1 MAENKKNN
9 PEITIAFLNYN
20 TPDDLIRAID
30 SVSAAAVGVDYH
42 ITVID
47 NCSTDNSVE
56 ELRKYNTE
64 LDVLVL
70 GNNLGF
76 AAGFNKIFSHIN
88 TPYYFLLNSDIILS
102 PGCIKKILGKMKENP
117 EIGIAGVA
125 LIREDGSSQSSFG
138 KFPSLASELTNR
150 SLWQKIYAKKISYNG
165 LRTTDYDGSNNKK
178 CRNQSTYNACPAYAR
193 VDCVIGAAMFL
204 PRSTF
209 EKVGGM
215 DEGYFFFLEET
226 DWCKRIKSA
235 GMSVAH
241 FPDIKVIH
249 LQGKSANKVPI
260 KARIEFHRSRLHYFK
275 KHHGFIASLVLW
287 TGCLLRLIINFTVM
301 FLITVFTLGKSEKN
315 KNKMKLYGSVL
326 IWYLR
331 ACPQGWG
338 LRPISPIHK

>member
-1 MAENKKNN
+1 MIENNSNN

-20 TPDDLIRAID
+20 TPDDLIRAIE
-30 SVSAAAVGVDYH
+30 SVNEAAVGVDYH

-56 ELRKYNTE
+56 KLRKYNTE

-70 GNNLGF
+70 EKNLGF

-88 TPYYFLLNSDIILS
+88 TPFYFLLNSDIILS

-138 KFPSLASELTNR
+138 KFPSLASELINR
-150 SLWQKIYAKKISYNG
+150 SLWQKIYAKKII
-165 LRTTDYDGSNNKK
+165 NNKLPK
-178 CRNQSTYNACPAYAR
+178 HAR
-193 VDCVIGAAMFL
+193 GTRITGYDNLLTDISEIRDFLSVDSVIGAAMLL

-209 EKVGGM
+209 ERVGGM

-226 DWCKRIKSA
+226 DWCKRIKST
-235 GMSVAH
+235 GLEVAH

-249 LQGKSANKVPI
+249 LQGKSANRVPI

-275 KHHGFIASLVLW
+275 KHHGIIVSSVLW
-287 TGCLLRLIINFTVM
+287 IGCFLRLIVNFTAM
-301 FLITVFTLGKSEKN
+301 LLITIFTLGKSEKN

-331 ACPQGWG
+331 ACPQEGG
-338 LRPISPIHK
+338 LKPANHIHK

>member
-1 MAENKKNN
+1 MFMIENNSNN

-30 SVSAAAVGVDYH
+30 SVAAASVGVDYH

-56 ELRKYNTE
+56 KLREYNSE
-64 LDVLVL
+64 LDILVL
-70 GNNLGF
+70 ENNLGF

-102 PGCIKKILGKMKENP
+102 NNCVGNALTKMKENP

-138 KFPSLASELTNR
+138 KFPSLASELINR
-150 SLWQKIYAKKISYNG
+150 SLWQKIYAKKISDHG
-165 LRTTDYDGSNNKK
+165 SRTTDYDGLNDTKR
-178 CRNQSTYNACPAYAR
+178 RNQSTYN
-193 VDCVIGAAMFL
+193 VDCVIGAAMLL

-209 EKVGGM
+209 EKAGGM

-226 DWCKRIKSA
+226 DWCKRIKST
-235 GMSVAH
+235 GLEVAH

-275 KHHGFIASLVLW
+275 KHHGIIVSSVLW
-287 TGCLLRLIINFTVM
+287 IGCFLRLIINFTAM
-301 FLITVFTLGKSEKN
+301 LLITIFTLGKSEKN

-326 IWYLR
+326 IWYLH